1 MKDKKKKVLRDQ
13 EVGRKENVG
22 TVKPKL
28 LLLLLLHFDDKLR
41 PREPLLCARVIFK
54 YDDRFGLLVACLF
67 LFIFRGRIRLKC
79 EI

>member
-22 TVKPKL
+22 TVKPK
-28 LLLLLLHFDDKLR
+28 LLLLLHFDDKLR

-54 YDDRFGLLVACLF
+54 YDDRFGLHAF